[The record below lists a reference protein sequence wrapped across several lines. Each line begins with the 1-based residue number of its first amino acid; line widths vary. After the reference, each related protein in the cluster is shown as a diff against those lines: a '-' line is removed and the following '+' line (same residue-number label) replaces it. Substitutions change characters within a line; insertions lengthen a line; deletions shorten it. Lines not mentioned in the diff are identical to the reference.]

1 MRKNFLII
9 GTITAACA
17 AVSGCAEK
25 KEGPQTIIIELAD
38 PADIEESSMA
48 DESAS
53 TEVPESESES
63 FAEEITTDSDERYP
77 QIEGLSDNV
86 TLSYTQ
92 IGSDDPI
99 IGLVIADILP
109 DIHAK
114 DLNITNVQA
123 YIDDEEVVPYGDVT
137 FSMDVDPDSQVVLYK
152 LDENGKI
159 TSEQLEVTD
168 GTVSYQTSKCG
179 RWLIISSNLE
189 SETETETME
198 SECLDGERMDTF
210 VFCSAI
216 SFAILIP
223 CPFSSAVL
231 SPIIDTD
238 SVTFATSLTPV
249 SITATAPSAL
259 TGLSATAACNSAI
272 GFSSAAIGSAAFALP
287 SPSATEMTVST
298 STNSDLL

>member
-1 MRKNFLII
+1 MRKKFLII
-9 GTITAACA
+9 GMITATACT

-92 IGSDDPI
+92 IGSD
-99 IGLVIADILP
+99 
-109 DIHAK
+109 IHAK
-114 DLNITNVQA
+114 DLDITNVQA

-168 GTVSYQTSKCG
+168 GIVSYQTSKCG
-179 RWLIISSNLE
+179 RWLVISSHLE

-198 SECLDGERMDTF
+198 SE
-210 VFCSAI
+210 
-216 SFAILIP
+216 
-223 CPFSSAVL
+223 
-231 SPIIDTD
+231 
-238 SVTFATSLTPV
+238 
-249 SITATAPSAL
+249 TASK
-259 TGLSATAACNSAI
+259 
-272 GFSSAAIGSAAFALP
+272 
-287 SPSATEMTVST
+287 
-298 STNSDLL
+298 

>member
-1 MRKNFLII
+1 MRKNFFII
-9 GTITAACA
+9 GTITAAACA

-38 PADIEESSMA
+38 PTDIEESSMA

-53 TEVPESESES
+53 TEVPETEFESES

-92 IGSDDPI
+92 IGSNDPI

-114 DLNITNVQA
+114 DLDITNVKA

-179 RWLIISSNLE
+179 RWLVISSHLE

-198 SECLDGERMDTF
+198 SE
-210 VFCSAI
+210 
-216 SFAILIP
+216 
-223 CPFSSAVL
+223 
-231 SPIIDTD
+231 
-238 SVTFATSLTPV
+238 
-249 SITATAPSAL
+249 TASK
-259 TGLSATAACNSAI
+259 
-272 GFSSAAIGSAAFALP
+272 
-287 SPSATEMTVST
+287 
-298 STNSDLL
+298 

>member
-38 PADIEESSMA
+38 PTDIEESSMA

-53 TEVPESESES
+53 TEVPETEFESES

-92 IGSDDPI
+92 IGSNDPI

-114 DLNITNVQA
+114 DLDITNVQA

-179 RWLIISSNLE
+179 RWLVISSHLE

-198 SECLDGERMDTF
+198 SE
-210 VFCSAI
+210 
-216 SFAILIP
+216 
-223 CPFSSAVL
+223 
-231 SPIIDTD
+231 
-238 SVTFATSLTPV
+238 
-249 SITATAPSAL
+249 TASK
-259 TGLSATAACNSAI
+259 
-272 GFSSAAIGSAAFALP
+272 
-287 SPSATEMTVST
+287 
-298 STNSDLL
+298 

>member
-53 TEVPESESES
+53 TEVPESES

-114 DLNITNVQA
+114 DLDITNVQA

-159 TSEQLEVTD
+159 ASEQLEVTD

-179 RWLIISSNLE
+179 RWLIINSHLE
-189 SETETETME
+189 SETETETMKSE
-198 SECLDGERMDTF
+198 SE
-210 VFCSAI
+210 
-216 SFAILIP
+216 
-223 CPFSSAVL
+223 
-231 SPIIDTD
+231 
-238 SVTFATSLTPV
+238 
-249 SITATAPSAL
+249 TASK
-259 TGLSATAACNSAI
+259 
-272 GFSSAAIGSAAFALP
+272 
-287 SPSATEMTVST
+287 
-298 STNSDLL
+298 

>member
-1 MRKNFLII
+1 MKGKIIMRKNFLII
-9 GTITAACA
+9 GMITAAACA

-53 TEVPESESES
+53 TEVPESES
-63 FAEEITTDSDERYP
+63 FAEEIATDSDERYP

-114 DLNITNVQA
+114 DLDITNVQA

-159 TSEQLEVTD
+159 ASEQLEVTD

-198 SECLDGERMDTF
+198 SESE
-210 VFCSAI
+210 
-216 SFAILIP
+216 
-223 CPFSSAVL
+223 
-231 SPIIDTD
+231 
-238 SVTFATSLTPV
+238 
-249 SITATAPSAL
+249 TASK
-259 TGLSATAACNSAI
+259 
-272 GFSSAAIGSAAFALP
+272 
-287 SPSATEMTVST
+287 
-298 STNSDLL
+298 

>member
-9 GTITAACA
+9 GMITAACA

-53 TEVPESESES
+53 TEVPESES
-63 FAEEITTDSDERYP
+63 FAEEIATDSDERYP

-114 DLNITNVQA
+114 DLDITNVQA

-159 TSEQLEVTD
+159 ASEQLEVTD

-179 RWLIISSNLE
+179 RWLIINSHLE

-198 SECLDGERMDTF
+198 SESE
-210 VFCSAI
+210 
-216 SFAILIP
+216 
-223 CPFSSAVL
+223 
-231 SPIIDTD
+231 
-238 SVTFATSLTPV
+238 
-249 SITATAPSAL
+249 TASK
-259 TGLSATAACNSAI
+259 
-272 GFSSAAIGSAAFALP
+272 
-287 SPSATEMTVST
+287 
-298 STNSDLL
+298 

>member
-1 MRKNFLII
+1 MRKKFLII
-9 GTITAACA
+9 GTITAAACA

-38 PADIEESSMA
+38 PTDIEESSMA

-53 TEVPESESES
+53 TEVPETEFESES
-63 FAEEITTDSDERYP
+63 FAEEMTTDLSDEKYP

-114 DLNITNVQA
+114 DLDITNVQA
-123 YIDDEEVVPYGDVT
+123 YINDEEAVPYGDVT

-179 RWLIISSNLE
+179 RWLVISSHLE
-189 SETETETME
+189 SEAETETME
-198 SECLDGERMDTF
+198 LESE
-210 VFCSAI
+210 
-216 SFAILIP
+216 
-223 CPFSSAVL
+223 
-231 SPIIDTD
+231 
-238 SVTFATSLTPV
+238 
-249 SITATAPSAL
+249 TASK
-259 TGLSATAACNSAI
+259 
-272 GFSSAAIGSAAFALP
+272 
-287 SPSATEMTVST
+287 
-298 STNSDLL
+298 

>member
-9 GTITAACA
+9 GTITAAACA

-25 KEGPQTIIIELAD
+25 KGGPQTIIIELAD
-38 PADIEESSMA
+38 PTDIKESSMA

-53 TEVPESESES
+53 TEVPETEFESES
-63 FAEEITTDSDERYP
+63 FAEEMTTDLSDEKYP

-114 DLNITNVQA
+114 DLDITNVQA

-159 TSEQLEVTD
+159 TSKQLEVTD

-179 RWLIISSNLE
+179 RWLVISSHLE

-198 SECLDGERMDTF
+198 LESET
-210 VFCSAI
+210 
-216 SFAILIP
+216 
-223 CPFSSAVL
+223 
-231 SPIIDTD
+231 
-238 SVTFATSLTPV
+238 TS
-249 SITATAPSAL
+249 
-259 TGLSATAACNSAI
+259 
-272 GFSSAAIGSAAFALP
+272 
-287 SPSATEMTVST
+287 E
-298 STNSDLL
+298 

>member
-63 FAEEITTDSDERYP
+63 DSFAEEITTDSDERYP

-114 DLNITNVQA
+114 DLDITNVQA

-159 TSEQLEVTD
+159 ASEQLEVTD
-168 GTVSYQTSKCG
+168 GKVSYQTSKCG
-179 RWLIISSNLE
+179 RWLIINSHLE

-198 SECLDGERMDTF
+198 SESE
-210 VFCSAI
+210 
-216 SFAILIP
+216 
-223 CPFSSAVL
+223 
-231 SPIIDTD
+231 
-238 SVTFATSLTPV
+238 
-249 SITATAPSAL
+249 TASK
-259 TGLSATAACNSAI
+259 
-272 GFSSAAIGSAAFALP
+272 
-287 SPSATEMTVST
+287 
-298 STNSDLL
+298 

>member
-1 MRKNFLII
+1 MRKKFLII
-9 GTITAACA
+9 GTITAAACA
-17 AVSGCAEK
+17 AGSGCAEK

-53 TEVPESESES
+53 TEVPETEFESES
-63 FAEEITTDSDERYP
+63 FAEEMTTDSSDEKYP

-109 DIHAK
+109 DIHTK
-114 DLNITNVQA
+114 DLDITNVQA
-123 YIDDEEVVPYGDVT
+123 YIDDEEAVPYGDVT

-179 RWLIISSNLE
+179 RWLVISSHLE

-198 SECLDGERMDTF
+198 LESE
-210 VFCSAI
+210 
-216 SFAILIP
+216 
-223 CPFSSAVL
+223 
-231 SPIIDTD
+231 
-238 SVTFATSLTPV
+238 
-249 SITATAPSAL
+249 TASK
-259 TGLSATAACNSAI
+259 
-272 GFSSAAIGSAAFALP
+272 
-287 SPSATEMTVST
+287 
-298 STNSDLL
+298 

>member
-48 DESAS
+48 NESAS

-77 QIEGLSDNV
+77 QIEGLSNNV
-86 TLSYTQ
+86 TLSCTQ

-114 DLNITNVQA
+114 DLDITNVQA

-198 SECLDGERMDTF
+198 SESE
-210 VFCSAI
+210 
-216 SFAILIP
+216 
-223 CPFSSAVL
+223 
-231 SPIIDTD
+231 
-238 SVTFATSLTPV
+238 
-249 SITATAPSAL
+249 TASK
-259 TGLSATAACNSAI
+259 
-272 GFSSAAIGSAAFALP
+272 
-287 SPSATEMTVST
+287 
-298 STNSDLL
+298 

>member
-1 MRKNFLII
+1 MKGKIIMRKNFLII

-137 FSMDVDPDSQVVLYK
+137 FSMDVDPDCQVVQYK
-152 LDENGKI
+152 LDENGK

-198 SECLDGERMDTF
+198 SESE
-210 VFCSAI
+210 
-216 SFAILIP
+216 
-223 CPFSSAVL
+223 
-231 SPIIDTD
+231 
-238 SVTFATSLTPV
+238 
-249 SITATAPSAL
+249 TASK
-259 TGLSATAACNSAI
+259 
-272 GFSSAAIGSAAFALP
+272 
-287 SPSATEMTVST
+287 
-298 STNSDLL
+298 

>member
-53 TEVPESESES
+53 TEVPESES
-63 FAEEITTDSDERYP
+63 FAEEIATDSDERYP

-99 IGLVIADILP
+99 IGLVIADLLP

-114 DLNITNVQA
+114 DLDITNVQA

-159 TSEQLEVTD
+159 ASEQLEVTD

-198 SECLDGERMDTF
+198 SESE
-210 VFCSAI
+210 
-216 SFAILIP
+216 
-223 CPFSSAVL
+223 
-231 SPIIDTD
+231 
-238 SVTFATSLTPV
+238 
-249 SITATAPSAL
+249 TASK
-259 TGLSATAACNSAI
+259 
-272 GFSSAAIGSAAFALP
+272 
-287 SPSATEMTVST
+287 
-298 STNSDLL
+298 

>member
-1 MRKNFLII
+1 MKGKIIMRKNFLII
-9 GTITAACA
+9 GMITAAACA

-63 FAEEITTDSDERYP
+63 FAEEIATDSDERYP

-114 DLNITNVQA
+114 DLLPLA
-123 YIDDEEVVPYGDVT
+123 W
-137 FSMDVDPDSQVVLYK
+137 ML
-152 LDENGKI
+152 
-159 TSEQLEVTD
+159 
-168 GTVSYQTSKCG
+168 
-179 RWLIISSNLE
+179 
-189 SETETETME
+189 
-198 SECLDGERMDTF
+198 
-210 VFCSAI
+210 
-216 SFAILIP
+216 ILILRLS
-223 CPFSSAVL
+223 CINWMKMERSHQNSWKLQMAQ
-231 SPIIDTD
+231 SPIRLLN
-238 SVTFATSLTPV
+238 VAV
-249 SITATAPSAL
+249 
-259 TGLSATAACNSAI
+259 GL
-272 GFSSAAIGSAAFALP
+272 
-287 SPSATEMTVST
+287 
-298 STNSDLL
+298 

>member
-9 GTITAACA
+9 GMITAACA

-53 TEVPESESES
+53 TEVPESES
-63 FAEEITTDSDERYP
+63 FAEEIATDSDERYP

-114 DLNITNVQA
+114 DLDITNVQA

-159 TSEQLEVTD
+159 ASEQLEVTD

-198 SECLDGERMDTF
+198 SESE
-210 VFCSAI
+210 
-216 SFAILIP
+216 
-223 CPFSSAVL
+223 
-231 SPIIDTD
+231 
-238 SVTFATSLTPV
+238 
-249 SITATAPSAL
+249 TASK
-259 TGLSATAACNSAI
+259 
-272 GFSSAAIGSAAFALP
+272 
-287 SPSATEMTVST
+287 
-298 STNSDLL
+298 

>member
-9 GTITAACA
+9 GTITAAACA

-38 PADIEESSMA
+38 PTDIEESSMA

-53 TEVPESESES
+53 TEVPETEFESES
-63 FAEEITTDSDERYP
+63 FAEEMTTDLSDEKYP

-109 DIHAK
+109 DIRAK
-114 DLNITNVQA
+114 DLDITNVQA
-123 YIDDEEVVPYGDVT
+123 YIDDEEAVPYGDIT

-179 RWLIISSNLE
+179 RWLVISSHLE

-198 SECLDGERMDTF
+198 LESEIASE
-210 VFCSAI
+210 
-216 SFAILIP
+216 
-223 CPFSSAVL
+223 
-231 SPIIDTD
+231 
-238 SVTFATSLTPV
+238 
-249 SITATAPSAL
+249 
-259 TGLSATAACNSAI
+259 
-272 GFSSAAIGSAAFALP
+272 
-287 SPSATEMTVST
+287 
-298 STNSDLL
+298 

>member
-1 MRKNFLII
+1 MRKKFLII
-9 GTITAACA
+9 GMITAAACT
-17 AVSGCAEK
+17 AVYGCAEK

-109 DIHAK
+109 DILPDIHAK
-114 DLNITNVQA
+114 DLDITNVQA

-189 SETETETME
+189 TETETETME
-198 SECLDGERMDTF
+198 SESE
-210 VFCSAI
+210 
-216 SFAILIP
+216 
-223 CPFSSAVL
+223 
-231 SPIIDTD
+231 
-238 SVTFATSLTPV
+238 
-249 SITATAPSAL
+249 TASK
-259 TGLSATAACNSAI
+259 
-272 GFSSAAIGSAAFALP
+272 
-287 SPSATEMTVST
+287 
-298 STNSDLL
+298 

>member
-9 GTITAACA
+9 GTITAAACA
-17 AVSGCAEK
+17 AGFGCAEK

-38 PADIEESSMA
+38 PTDIEESNMA

-53 TEVPESESES
+53 TEVPETEFESES
-63 FAEEITTDSDERYP
+63 FAEEMTTDSSDEKYP

-114 DLNITNVQA
+114 DLDITNVQA

-159 TSEQLEVTD
+159 ASEQLEVTD

-179 RWLIISSNLE
+179 RWLIINSHLE
-189 SETETETME
+189 SETETETMKSE
-198 SECLDGERMDTF
+198 SE
-210 VFCSAI
+210 
-216 SFAILIP
+216 
-223 CPFSSAVL
+223 
-231 SPIIDTD
+231 
-238 SVTFATSLTPV
+238 
-249 SITATAPSAL
+249 TASK
-259 TGLSATAACNSAI
+259 
-272 GFSSAAIGSAAFALP
+272 
-287 SPSATEMTVST
+287 
-298 STNSDLL
+298 

>member
-1 MRKNFLII
+1 MRKKFFII
-9 GTITAACA
+9 GTITAAACA

-38 PADIEESSMA
+38 PTDIEESSMA

-53 TEVPESESES
+53 TEVPETEFESES

-92 IGSDDPI
+92 IGSNDPI

-114 DLNITNVQA
+114 DLDITNVQA

-168 GTVSYQTSKCG
+168 GIVSYQTSKCG
-179 RWLIISSNLE
+179 RWLVISSHLE

-198 SECLDGERMDTF
+198 SE
-210 VFCSAI
+210 
-216 SFAILIP
+216 
-223 CPFSSAVL
+223 
-231 SPIIDTD
+231 
-238 SVTFATSLTPV
+238 
-249 SITATAPSAL
+249 TASK
-259 TGLSATAACNSAI
+259 
-272 GFSSAAIGSAAFALP
+272 
-287 SPSATEMTVST
+287 
-298 STNSDLL
+298 

>member
-1 MRKNFLII
+1 MRKNFFII
-9 GTITAACA
+9 GTITAAACA

-25 KEGPQTIIIELAD
+25 KEGSQTIIIELAD
-38 PADIEESSMA
+38 PTDIEESSMA

-53 TEVPESESES
+53 TEVPETEFESES

-92 IGSDDPI
+92 IGSNDPI

-114 DLNITNVQA
+114 DLDITNVQA

-198 SECLDGERMDTF
+198 SE
-210 VFCSAI
+210 
-216 SFAILIP
+216 
-223 CPFSSAVL
+223 
-231 SPIIDTD
+231 
-238 SVTFATSLTPV
+238 
-249 SITATAPSAL
+249 TASK
-259 TGLSATAACNSAI
+259 
-272 GFSSAAIGSAAFALP
+272 
-287 SPSATEMTVST
+287 
-298 STNSDLL
+298 

>member
-1 MRKNFLII
+1 MRKNFFII
-9 GTITAACA
+9 GTITAAACA

-38 PADIEESSMA
+38 PTDIEESSMA

-53 TEVPESESES
+53 TEVPETEFESES

-92 IGSDDPI
+92 IGSNDPI

-114 DLNITNVQA
+114 DLDITNVQA

-152 LDENGKI
+152 LDENVKI
-159 TSEQLEVTD
+159 KSEQLEVTD

-179 RWLIISSNLE
+179 RWLVISSHLE

-198 SECLDGERMDTF
+198 SE
-210 VFCSAI
+210 
-216 SFAILIP
+216 
-223 CPFSSAVL
+223 
-231 SPIIDTD
+231 
-238 SVTFATSLTPV
+238 
-249 SITATAPSAL
+249 TASK
-259 TGLSATAACNSAI
+259 
-272 GFSSAAIGSAAFALP
+272 
-287 SPSATEMTVST
+287 
-298 STNSDLL
+298 

>member
-1 MRKNFLII
+1 MKGKIIMRKNFLII
-9 GTITAACA
+9 GMITAAACA

-53 TEVPESESES
+53 TEVPESES
-63 FAEEITTDSDERYP
+63 FAEEIATDSDERYP

-198 SECLDGERMDTF
+198 SESE
-210 VFCSAI
+210 
-216 SFAILIP
+216 
-223 CPFSSAVL
+223 
-231 SPIIDTD
+231 
-238 SVTFATSLTPV
+238 
-249 SITATAPSAL
+249 TASK
-259 TGLSATAACNSAI
+259 
-272 GFSSAAIGSAAFALP
+272 
-287 SPSATEMTVST
+287 
-298 STNSDLL
+298 

>member
-9 GTITAACA
+9 GMITA

-53 TEVPESESES
+53 TEVPESES
-63 FAEEITTDSDERYP
+63 FAEEIATDSDERYP

-99 IGLVIADILP
+99 IGLVIADLLP

-114 DLNITNVQA
+114 DLDITNVQA

-159 TSEQLEVTD
+159 ASEQLEVTD

-198 SECLDGERMDTF
+198 SESE
-210 VFCSAI
+210 
-216 SFAILIP
+216 
-223 CPFSSAVL
+223 
-231 SPIIDTD
+231 
-238 SVTFATSLTPV
+238 
-249 SITATAPSAL
+249 TASK
-259 TGLSATAACNSAI
+259 
-272 GFSSAAIGSAAFALP
+272 
-287 SPSATEMTVST
+287 
-298 STNSDLL
+298 

>member
-9 GTITAACA
+9 GMITAAACT
-17 AVSGCAEK
+17 AVYGCAEK

-48 DESAS
+48 NESAS
-53 TEVPESESES
+53 TEVPES

-77 QIEGLSDNV
+77 QIEGLSNNV
-86 TLSYTQ
+86 TLSCTQ

-114 DLNITNVQA
+114 DLDITNVQA

-168 GTVSYQTSKCG
+168 GTVS
-179 RWLIISSNLE
+179 
-189 SETETETME
+189 
-198 SECLDGERMDTF
+198 
-210 VFCSAI
+210 
-216 SFAILIP
+216 
-223 CPFSSAVL
+223 
-231 SPIIDTD
+231 
-238 SVTFATSLTPV
+238 
-249 SITATAPSAL
+249 
-259 TGLSATAACNSAI
+259 
-272 GFSSAAIGSAAFALP
+272 
-287 SPSATEMTVST
+287 
-298 STNSDLL
+298 

>member
-9 GTITAACA
+9 GMFTAAACA

-53 TEVPESESES
+53 TEVPESES
-63 FAEEITTDSDERYP
+63 FAEEIATDSDERYP

-114 DLNITNVQA
+114 DLDITNVQA

-159 TSEQLEVTD
+159 ASEQLEVTD

-198 SECLDGERMDTF
+198 SESE
-210 VFCSAI
+210 
-216 SFAILIP
+216 
-223 CPFSSAVL
+223 
-231 SPIIDTD
+231 
-238 SVTFATSLTPV
+238 
-249 SITATAPSAL
+249 TASK
-259 TGLSATAACNSAI
+259 
-272 GFSSAAIGSAAFALP
+272 
-287 SPSATEMTVST
+287 
-298 STNSDLL
+298 

>member
-1 MRKNFLII
+1 MRKKFFII
-9 GTITAACA
+9 GTITAAACA

-38 PADIEESSMA
+38 PTDIEESSMA

-53 TEVPESESES
+53 TEVPETEFESES

-92 IGSDDPI
+92 IGSNDPI

-114 DLNITNVQA
+114 DLDITNVQT

-137 FSMDVDPDSQVVLYK
+137 FSMDVDPDSQVVLSK

-159 TSEQLEVTD
+159 ASEQLEVTD

-179 RWLIISSNLE
+179 RWLIINSHLE
-189 SETETETME
+189 SETETETMKSE
-198 SECLDGERMDTF
+198 SE
-210 VFCSAI
+210 
-216 SFAILIP
+216 
-223 CPFSSAVL
+223 
-231 SPIIDTD
+231 
-238 SVTFATSLTPV
+238 
-249 SITATAPSAL
+249 TASK
-259 TGLSATAACNSAI
+259 
-272 GFSSAAIGSAAFALP
+272 
-287 SPSATEMTVST
+287 
-298 STNSDLL
+298 

>member
-9 GTITAACA
+9 GTITAAACA

-38 PADIEESSMA
+38 PTDIEESSMA

-53 TEVPESESES
+53 TEVPETEFESES
-63 FAEEITTDSDERYP
+63 FVEEMTTDLSDEKYP

-114 DLNITNVQA
+114 DLDITNVQA

-179 RWLIISSNLE
+179 RWLVISSHLE

-198 SECLDGERMDTF
+198 LESET
-210 VFCSAI
+210 
-216 SFAILIP
+216 
-223 CPFSSAVL
+223 
-231 SPIIDTD
+231 
-238 SVTFATSLTPV
+238 TS
-249 SITATAPSAL
+249 
-259 TGLSATAACNSAI
+259 
-272 GFSSAAIGSAAFALP
+272 
-287 SPSATEMTVST
+287 E
-298 STNSDLL
+298 

>member
-9 GTITAACA
+9 GTITAAACA
-17 AVSGCAEK
+17 AGFGCAEK

-38 PADIEESSMA
+38 PTDIEESNMA

-53 TEVPESESES
+53 TEVPETEFESES
-63 FAEEITTDSDERYP
+63 FAEEMTTDSSDEKYP

-114 DLNITNVQA
+114 DLDITNVQA
-123 YIDDEEVVPYGDVT
+123 YIDDEEAVPYGDVT

-179 RWLIISSNLE
+179 RWLVISSHLE
-189 SETETETME
+189 SETETETIE
-198 SECLDGERMDTF
+198 SESE
-210 VFCSAI
+210 
-216 SFAILIP
+216 
-223 CPFSSAVL
+223 
-231 SPIIDTD
+231 
-238 SVTFATSLTPV
+238 
-249 SITATAPSAL
+249 TAS
-259 TGLSATAACNSAI
+259 
-272 GFSSAAIGSAAFALP
+272 
-287 SPSATEMTVST
+287 E
-298 STNSDLL
+298 

>member
-9 GTITAACA
+9 GMITAAACA

-48 DESAS
+48 DESESAS
-53 TEVPESESES
+53 TEVPETEFESEFES
-63 FAEEITTDSDERYP
+63 FSEEMTTDSSDEKYP

-114 DLNITNVQA
+114 DLDITNVQA
-123 YIDDEEVVPYGDVT
+123 YIDDEEAVPYGDIT

-179 RWLIISSNLE
+179 RWLVINSHLE

-198 SECLDGERMDTF
+198 LESE
-210 VFCSAI
+210 
-216 SFAILIP
+216 
-223 CPFSSAVL
+223 
-231 SPIIDTD
+231 
-238 SVTFATSLTPV
+238 
-249 SITATAPSAL
+249 TAS
-259 TGLSATAACNSAI
+259 
-272 GFSSAAIGSAAFALP
+272 
-287 SPSATEMTVST
+287 E
-298 STNSDLL
+298 

>member
-1 MRKNFLII
+1 MRKKFFII
-9 GTITAACA
+9 GTITAAACA

-38 PADIEESSMA
+38 PTDIEESSMA

-53 TEVPESESES
+53 TEVPETEFESES

-92 IGSDDPI
+92 IGSNDPI

-179 RWLIISSNLE
+179 RWLVISSHLE

-198 SECLDGERMDTF
+198 SE
-210 VFCSAI
+210 
-216 SFAILIP
+216 
-223 CPFSSAVL
+223 
-231 SPIIDTD
+231 
-238 SVTFATSLTPV
+238 
-249 SITATAPSAL
+249 TASK
-259 TGLSATAACNSAI
+259 
-272 GFSSAAIGSAAFALP
+272 
-287 SPSATEMTVST
+287 
-298 STNSDLL
+298 

>member
-1 MRKNFLII
+1 MRKKFFII
-9 GTITAACA
+9 GTITAAAGA

-38 PADIEESSMA
+38 PTDIEESSMA

-53 TEVPESESES
+53 TEVPETEFESES

-92 IGSDDPI
+92 IGSNDPI

-114 DLNITNVQA
+114 DLDITNVQA

-179 RWLIISSNLE
+179 RWLVISSHLE

-198 SECLDGERMDTF
+198 SE
-210 VFCSAI
+210 
-216 SFAILIP
+216 
-223 CPFSSAVL
+223 
-231 SPIIDTD
+231 
-238 SVTFATSLTPV
+238 
-249 SITATAPSAL
+249 TASK
-259 TGLSATAACNSAI
+259 
-272 GFSSAAIGSAAFALP
+272 
-287 SPSATEMTVST
+287 
-298 STNSDLL
+298 